1 MGEYDNH
8 LSCDFHVLVATFL
21 LSLTFILINGFR
33 ASLNVILKETKI
45 ISEINI
51 WQILKNL
58 DNHLKWFFTS

>member
-51 WQILKNL
+51 WI
-58 DNHLKWFFTS
+58 FF